1 MSLLL
6 ITTRKEVRERKW
18 PIPGIDDAVV
28 LRYKHFSA
36 IASDFGF
43 AYNLRW
49 FLASNPAEDLTDEQI
64 KRYFPDKRPRLG
76 IWEHYAMYLIFGTV
90 IVGMLLGF

>member
-18 PIPGIDDAVV
+18 PILEGNDTVV

-49 FLASNPAEDLTDEQI
+49 FLASNPAEDLTDEEI
-64 KRYFPDKRPRLG
+64 KKYFPNKPPRLG

-90 IVGMLLGF
+90 ILS